1 MEVKNVSQGG
11 QTSLDFN
18 YGSVDTIQNIN
29 NHQQNTDSKNIENN
43 SNSEVKKVS
52 VKDIEKAVDKLNKL
66 FEDKATHVEYEVYG
80 KHRDITIKIIDN
92 DTKKVIKEVPPK
104 KIIDMVNKL
113 CELAGVFVDDKA

>member
-18 YGSVDTIQNIN
+18 YGQVDTIQNIN
-29 NHQQNTDSKNIENN
+29 NHQQNTDSKNIEHN

-52 VKDIEKAVDKLNKL
+52 EKDIKNAVDKLNKL
-66 FEDKATHVEYEVYG
+66 FEDKTTHVEYEVYG
-80 KHRDITIKIIDN
+80 KHKDITIKIIDN

>member
-80 KHRDITIKIIDN
+80 KRRDITIKIIDN

>member
-18 YGSVDTIQNIN
+18 YGPVDTIQNIN
-29 NHQQNTDSKNIENN
+29 SNQRNTDSKNVEDK

-52 VKDIEKAVDKLNKL
+52 EKDIKKAVDKLNKL

-80 KHRDITIKIIDN
+80 KRRDITIKIIDN